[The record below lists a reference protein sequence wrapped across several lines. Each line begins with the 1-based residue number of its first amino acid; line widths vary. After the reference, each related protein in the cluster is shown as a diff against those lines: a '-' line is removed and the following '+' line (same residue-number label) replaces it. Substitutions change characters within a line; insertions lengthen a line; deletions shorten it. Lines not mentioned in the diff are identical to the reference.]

1 MFTAPSNKGFLYRG
15 LLSLECGLSEFKEI
29 QQSLNLPHFTY
40 RVSEVQKGA
49 GIDLRSLGGVEEEL
63 ILESRLA
70 GVSLLFL
77 WTTLLLRWPDSGHGS
92 FSITIIKGVL
102 FK

>member
-1 MFTAPSNKGFLYRG
+1 MFTAPSNKGFLYRD

-40 RVSEVQKGA
+40 RGSKVQKGA
-49 GIDLRSLGGVEEEL
+49 GINLRSHSGVEEEL
-63 ILESRLA
+63 ILESRLT
-70 GVSLLFL
+70 GVSWLFL
-77 WTTLLLRWPDSGHGS
+77 QTTLLLCWPDSGHGS
-92 FSITIIKGVL
+92 FSITIIKAVL